1 MEHMISSFLDE
12 LEKIAESAFGAPAS
26 PAPPTPAKP
35 GEVKMPMSPPRFQN
49 QATNGGSRV
58 NVEAPGT
65 DLSVTMSQKTI
76 TPPPIRM

>member
-1 MEHMISSFLDE
+1 MEHMIASFLDE
-12 LEKIAESAFGAPAS
+12 LEKIAEEAISAPAT
-26 PAPPTPAKP
+26 PTPAKS